1 MKIIK
6 LNELGVRGVRF
17 NVKRGGS
24 EDLRH
29 LKSFAKRVYDL
40 VGWHTELYIETKNWV
55 KLKILF

>member
-1 MKIIK
+1 MKNHKIK
-6 LNELGVRGVRF
+6 RIRVRGVRF